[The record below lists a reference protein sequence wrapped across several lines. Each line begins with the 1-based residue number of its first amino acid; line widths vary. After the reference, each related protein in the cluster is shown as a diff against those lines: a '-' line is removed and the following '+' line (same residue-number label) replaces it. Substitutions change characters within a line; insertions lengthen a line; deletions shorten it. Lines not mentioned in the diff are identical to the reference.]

1 MIKDKQYQG
10 LVAAIK
16 EYRQR
21 LDSYSESDFLKKANA
36 DTWSAAEVYAHIMS
50 ANRMTVR
57 GMHKAAEGNATEDTS
72 TLPWK
77 AKMILFFEKFPKGRK
92 VPEVVQKRTPAI
104 NSISEAIET
113 TDSLMKELEELMLSY
128 SKWSKT
134 QKLKHPAL
142 GMLNNFQ
149 WLKFMKIHSKHH
161 LKQLD
166 RIKNL

>member
-1 MIKDKQYQG
+1 MIKDKQYHC

-21 LDSYSESDFLKKANA
+21 LESYSESDFLKKANV
-36 DTWSAAEVYAHIMS
+36 DTWSAAEVYAHIIS

-57 GMHKAAEGNATEDTS
+57 GMHMAAEGNATEDNT
-72 TLPWK
+72 TLPWS
-77 AKMILFFEKFPKGRK
+77 ARMVLFFEKFPKGRK
-92 VPEVVQKRTPAI
+92 VPEVVQKRTPVI

-113 TDSLMKELEELMLSY
+113 TESLMKELDELMQSY
-128 SKWSKT
+128 SNWSKT
-134 QKLKHPAL
+134 QKLKHPVL

-149 WLKFMKIHSKHH
+149 WLKFMKIHSNHH

>member
-1 MIKDKQYQG
+1 MMQDKQYRG
-10 LVAAIK
+10 LVSAIL

-21 LDSYSESDFLKKANA
+21 LNTYTDVEFLRKANA
-36 DTWSAAEVYAHIMS
+36 DTWSAAEVYAHIIS

-57 GMHKAAEGNATEDTS
+57 GMHKAAEGNATEDS
-72 TLPWK
+72 SNLPWK
-77 AKMILFFEKFPKGRK
+77 ARFILFFEKFPKGRK

-104 NSISEAIET
+104 NTIAEAIEST
-113 TDSLMKELEELMLSY
+113 ESLMKELDELMATY
-128 SKWSKT
+128 TKWTKT

-142 GMLNNFQ
+142 GMLNNYQ